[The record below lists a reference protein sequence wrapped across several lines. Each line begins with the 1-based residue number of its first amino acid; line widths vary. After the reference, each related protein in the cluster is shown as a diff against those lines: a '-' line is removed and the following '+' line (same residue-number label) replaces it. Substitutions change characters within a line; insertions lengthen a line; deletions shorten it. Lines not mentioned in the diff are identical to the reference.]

1 MQKIIT
7 PKVKLYNFVFLL
19 FLIFS
24 LTKAAFAEIKYIETI
39 AKGTGETFEIALK
52 KAFTRA
58 VSKVNGVSVESK
70 SVLKTIDKSVTT
82 NEGSSASL
90 TRDLQQTINEKTK
103 GSIKTFEILSE
114 NKDTNGLVNVEIK
127 ATIAKFALSKS
138 ANRKRM
144 AIVPF
149 RINLNEISIFG
160 KTGFDDADNLRKYLN
175 QEFTNYFV
183 QTRKFTIL
191 DREFDKEI
199 ADEIKN
205 LENSEKIEDQVKIGQ
220 KLFADYILVGNLDF
234 LILQEIE
241 KKYLTSDV
249 FKKKNIGSLNFSYRV
264 IDVPTNQIK
273 YSSKVNLEIDL
284 KKQNQPIPYLFN
296 LTAKNAG
303 LEIMYAIYPILVEKI
318 EEGVLYLGQG
328 GNQIKIDDV
337 YTIYE
342 RKESK
347 IKDTYTGENLGN
359 VEIVVG
365 KAAIIDSN
373 SKFSVAKIIEQE
385 YDLSEDFKPRK
396 YMVKPVKKVKN
407 KKSSS
412 KEKKK
417 KKAID
422 QEW

>member
-1 MQKIIT
+1 MFKT
-7 PKVKLYNFVFLL
+7 
-19 FLIFS
+19 FLISFFIFVTSS
-24 LTKAAFAEIKYIETI
+24 LSLAEISYVDIN
-39 AKGTGETFEIALK
+39 AKGKSENFEVSLK
-52 KAFTRA
+52 KALKEA
-58 VSKVNGVSVESK
+58 VSKVNGVTIK
-70 SVLKTIDKSVTT
+70 TDSVLETIDKNITT
-82 NEGSSASL
+82 NEGNSSSL
-90 TRDLQQTINEKTK
+90 ERNLNEKISEK
-103 GSIKTFEILSE
+103 SGGSIKSFEILNE
-114 NKDTNGLVNVEIK
+114 YEDANGLKVVEIK
-127 ATIAKFALSKS
+127 ATVAKFKLSKS

-199 ADEIKN
+199 ADELKN

-234 LILQEIE
+234 LILKEIE

-249 FKKKNIGSLNFSYRV
+249 VKKKNIGSLNFSYRV

-296 LTAKNAG
+296 MTAKNAG

-318 EEGVLYLGQG
+318 EDDMLFLGQG
-328 GNQIKIDDV
+328 GNQINVDDV
-337 YTIYE
+337 FTIYE
-342 RKESK
+342 RTDSK
-347 IKDTYTGENLGN
+347 IKDSYTGETLGN
-359 VEIVVG
+359 IEKVVG
-365 KAAIIDSN
+365 KATIIDSN
-373 SKFSVAKIIEQE
+373 SKFSVAQIIEQK

-396 YMVKPVKKVKN
+396 YMVKPIKKVKKN
-407 KKSSS
+407 KSSS
-412 KEKKK
+412 KTKKK